1 MFLPLCYLYFIIQI
15 AQIQQLFIAQIKKVA
30 QSEIFI
36 AKKLDMH
43 FYLCYYINIEIRTT
57 SERKEAKMVNIL
69 KLKGKIVEKG
79 FNVERLAEST
89 EVSKHV
95 LYQRLKKSE
104 DFTVKEVVAIVT

>member
-1 MFLPLCYLYFIIQI
+1 
-15 AQIQQLFIAQIKKVA
+15 
-30 QSEIFI
+30 
-36 AKKLDMH
+36 
-43 FYLCYYINIEIRTT
+43 
-57 SERKEAKMVNIL
+57 MVNIL

-104 DFTVKEVVAIVT
+104 DFTVKEVVAIANVLDLSSEELNDIFFSNIIA

>member
-1 MFLPLCYLYFIIQI
+1 
-15 AQIQQLFIAQIKKVA
+15 
-30 QSEIFI
+30 
-36 AKKLDMH
+36 
-43 FYLCYYINIEIRTT
+43 
-57 SERKEAKMVNIL
+57 MVNIL

-104 DFTVKEVVAIVT
+104 DFTVKEVVAIANVLDLSGEELNAIFFSNIIA

>member
-1 MFLPLCYLYFIIQI
+1 
-15 AQIQQLFIAQIKKVA
+15 
-30 QSEIFI
+30 
-36 AKKLDMH
+36 
-43 FYLCYYINIEIRTT
+43 
-57 SERKEAKMVNIL
+57 MVNIL

-104 DFTVKEVVAIVT
+104 DFTIKEVVAIANVLDLSSEELNDIFFSNIVA

>member
-1 MFLPLCYLYFIIQI
+1 
-15 AQIQQLFIAQIKKVA
+15 
-30 QSEIFI
+30 
-36 AKKLDMH
+36 
-43 FYLCYYINIEIRTT
+43 
-57 SERKEAKMVNIL
+57 MVNIL

-104 DFTVKEVVAIVT
+104 DFTVKEVVAIANGARPKQ

>member
-1 MFLPLCYLYFIIQI
+1 
-15 AQIQQLFIAQIKKVA
+15 
-30 QSEIFI
+30 
-36 AKKLDMH
+36 
-43 FYLCYYINIEIRTT
+43 
-57 SERKEAKMVNIL
+57 MVNIL

-104 DFTVKEVVAIVT
+104 DFTVKEVVAIANVLGLSNEELNDIFLATQ